1 MKKIY
6 LLSAVAL
13 LSLTACNDFE
23 DQFHIGDQI
32 TDVKKD
38 LPIVLE
44 DGDYTAIANLAA
56 NKALAAQLD
65 EQSGTTAYTDAL
77 KKLGTQKYFDNMIT
91 ADQFLPAFINNKYP
105 AADLGSTFKVTYNEY
120 CGKSEYLADFDNMKG
135 EYTLTADDYNTIWDG
150 ASTATYLT
158 PSTENKI
165 AAALKTAKAD
175 AKAGDIMVVN
185 YSYSEFEPAGG
196 GSQTESQY
204 TKISDVIAGGVG
216 TYTVKGKV
224 PAVYSRGFLLYDGT
238 GYILVYKTSDVKV
251 GDEVAVSGTTTEYG
265 GLQQYPTDGTEV
277 SVLKAGNGTY
287 TQPKAKTMGSAEFE
301 AYANAP
307 YVAYVTYTGK
317 LTINGNYYNVAIDGT
332 EKQGSL
338 AYVPEGMVSADL
350 NGKNVVVYGYTVGSA
365 SKGKYV
371 NTMVTS
377 VAEAALGA
385 KMNGMRRAAASKANK
400 SVVYKFDGTAWKTYT
415 TSDAKVMAVQPAM
428 YEAVGSTT
436 IGKPAN
442 YLPQLLQQAYP
453 FAADGQKVAVVYRKS
468 ATAMAVVEYT
478 YSATEGW
485 AESKVYKKETT
496 TFANTENGYEAQIS
510 MYLNESLLGNE
521 GGFVAYNINIG
532 TLSYVWSNTAA
543 YGWKASAFANKV
555 NQAAESWLV
564 SPALNM
570 KKGKDPVISFEEALN
585 FLGSNNLTDFIQVKV
600 STNFDGTDVKAATW
614 EDVEFDPATRSAG
627 DSWSFV
633 TVGPASLAKY
643 VGNTIHIAFVYKS
656 TDEVAPTYEFK
667 NIVVKER
674 DAE

>member
-13 LSLTACNDFE
+13 LSLTACNDFD

-32 TDVKKD
+32 GDVKKD
-38 LPIVLE
+38 MPIVLE

-65 EQSGTTAYTDAL
+65 EQSGTTAYTEAL
-77 KKLGTQKYFDNMIT
+77 QKLGTQKYFDNMIT
-91 ADQFLPAFINNKYP
+91 ADQFLPAFISNKYP

-120 CGKSEYLADFDNMKG
+120 CGKSEYLADFDKLKG
-135 EYTLTADDYNTIWDG
+135 EYTLTADDYSTIWEG

-158 PSTENKI
+158 PSTEGKL

-175 AKAGDIMVVN
+175 AEAGDIMVVN

-196 GSQTESQY
+196 NTQPEVTYS
-204 TKISDVIAGGVG
+204 KISDVIAGELGE
-216 TYTVKGKV
+216 YTVKGKV

-238 GYILVYKTSDVKV
+238 GYILVYKQSDDVKI

-265 GLQQYPTDGTEV
+265 GLKQYPNTAEV
-277 SVLKAGNGTY
+277 TVVKSGNGTY
-287 TQPKAKTMGSAEFE
+287 TQPAAKQLTAADFE
-301 AYANAP
+301 EYANAP

-317 LTINGNYYNVAIDGT
+317 LTISGSYYNVAIDGT

-350 NGKNVVVYGYTVGSA
+350 NGKNVLVYGYSVGSA
-365 SKGKYV
+365 SKGKYL

-377 VAEAALGA
+377 VTEATSAA
-385 KMNGMRRAAASKANK
+385 KMKGVRRAAASKANK
-400 SVVYKFDGTAWKTYT
+400 SVVYTYDGSAWKVYT
-415 TSDAKVMAVQPAM
+415 TSDAKVTALQPQQ
-428 YEAVGSTT
+428 YDEIGSTT
-436 IGKPAN
+436 VSKPAN
-442 YLPQLLQQAYP
+442 YIPKLLQQTYP
-453 FAADGQKVAVVYRKS
+453 FAEDGQKVAVVYRKS
-468 ATAMAVVEYT
+468 SSALAVVEYT
-478 YSATEGW
+478 YTVADGW
-485 AESKVYKKETT
+485 TDSKPYKKETT

-510 MYLNESLLGNE
+510 MYLNETLLGSE
-521 GGFVAYNINIG
+521 GGFVAYNVNIG
-532 TLSYVWSNTAA
+532 TLSYVWSNTSA
-543 YGWKASAFANKV
+543 YGWKASAYANKT

-570 KKGKDPVISFEEALN
+570 KKGKEPVLTFDEALN

-600 STNFDGTDVKAATW
+600 STNFDGSDVTAATW
-614 EDVEFDPATRSAG
+614 EDLEIDPATRSTG
-627 DSWSFV
+627 DSWTFV
-633 TVGPASLAKY
+633 TTGPTSLAKY

-656 TDEVAPTYEFK
+656 TDAVAPTYEFK
-667 NIVVKER
+667 NILVKEK